1 MHPLQNRITFAA
13 QNKGNVLT
21 LFRTNQISG
30 ALSFLLYLFILRGV
44 DILFPYQHAWQPTA
58 MGVASEWIFQYIGD
72 NMRLDDILSFSLLFI
87 QAILITVVVRKHQIL
102 MTEILLPSAFFILA
116 SCAIPAFLHLSPQM
130 LANTFI
136 ILALDQLIV
145 TYRKNNFAHH
155 LFNVGF
161 WIGLASLFYFSYIT
175 FILLAFLGLSSIRT
189 FSVREILMILS
200 GALVA
205 YFLAGAYY
213 FLIDQFPYFLEHQCY
228 QNFGILDFKGS
239 LSINTFVELGI
250 FTIMLIMVLFGYGNM
265 IFRKNISIQKKIGIF
280 YFALFV
286 SLGSLFIQ
294 SNVDT
299 AHLAILTVPLGF
311 LLGVWAKE
319 ISPTMAEVFHLFL
332 VVVILVWQAFP
343 FWGN

>member
-1 MHPLQNRITFAA
+1 M
-13 QNKGNVLT
+13 LT

-44 DILFPYQHAWQPTA
+44 DILFPYQHFWQPTA
-58 MGVASEWIFQYIGD
+58 MGVASEWILQHASD
-72 NMRLDDILSFSLLFI
+72 NIRLDDIFSFALLFI

-102 MTEILLPSAFFILA
+102 MTDILMPGAFFILA

-130 LANTFI
+130 LANTFLI
-136 ILALDQLIV
+136 VALDQLLI

-161 WIGLASLFYFSYIT
+161 WIGIASLCYFSYLA
-175 FILLAFLGLSSIRT
+175 FILLAFLGLSSLRA
-189 FSVREILMILS
+189 FSVREILMILI
-200 GALVA
+200 GAIVA
-205 YFLAGAYY
+205 YFLLGAYY
-213 FLIDQFPYFLEHQCY
+213 FLIDQLPYFLERQFY
-228 QNFGILDFKGS
+228 QNYEILNFTGS
-239 LSINTFVELGI
+239 LDLNTFVALGV
-250 FTIMLIMVLFGYGNM
+250 FAIMLITVLFGYGNM
-265 IFRKNISIQKKIGIF
+265 IFRKNITFQKKIGIF
-280 YFALFV
+280 YFALLV

-294 SNVDT
+294 SNVDV
-299 AHLAILTVPLGF
+299 AHLMILTVPLGF

-332 VVVILVWQAFP
+332 VVLILVWQAFP

>member
-1 MHPLQNRITFAA
+1 
-13 QNKGNVLT
+13 VLT

-44 DILFPYQHAWQPTA
+44 DILFPYQHVWQPTA
-58 MGVASEWIFQYIGD
+58 MGVASEWILQQVSD
-72 NMRLDDILSFSLLFI
+72 NMSLDDIFSFALLFI
-87 QAILITVVVRKHQIL
+87 QAILITVVVRKHQLLMTDIL
-102 MTEILLPSAFFILA
+102 MPGAFFILV

-136 ILALDQLIV
+136 IIALDQLLV

-161 WIGLASLFYFSYIT
+161 WIGIASLFYFSYIT
-175 FILLAFLGLSSIRT
+175 FILLVFLGLPSIRA
-189 FSVREILMILS
+189 FNVREILMMLI
-200 GALVA
+200 GAIVT

-213 FLIDQFPYFLEHQCY
+213 FLIDQFPYFLERQFY
-228 QNFGILDFKGS
+228 QNLGILNFKGS
-239 LSINTFVELGI
+239 LDLNTFVALSI
-250 FTIMLIMVLFGYGNM
+250 FALVLFTVLFGYGN
-265 IFRKNISIQKKIGIF
+265 IILRKNISFQKKIGIF
-280 YFALFV
+280 YFALLI
-286 SLGSLFIQ
+286 SSASLFIQ
-294 SNVDT
+294 SNVDL
-299 AHLAILTVPLGF
+299 AHLMMLTVPLGF

-332 VVVILVWQAFP
+332 VVIILVWQAFP